1 MDTIKILLALTT
13 TLLLAALAWSWQQQR
28 DLSKSAPAAELARI
42 KLQLAELE
50 REEAILASEKQLR
63 EIGAMPN
70 PTPTALVPTAKAQA
84 ELEEKNAQLKEIE
97 ARNAALQAELEMKEK
112 EANLAKQE
120 GGLIAQ
126 RDLEKSDR
134 ELRRARQ
141 ISEALLMAKVMEFV
155 NDPNTGAF
163 VTIQLVMPEHVTVDT
178 VLSVRRKDG
187 IAGSIKVREIIGGEA
202 VADVLPGIGPF
213 TPQPGDELIVPPA
226 F

>member
-1 MDTIKILLALTT
+1 MDTIKILLTITT
-13 TLLLAALAWSWQQQR
+13 SLLLAALAWSWQQQR
-28 DLSKSAPAAELARI
+28 QASKSAPSVELARI
-42 KLQLAELE
+42 QQQLEELE
-50 REEAILASEKQLR
+50 REEAILQTEKQLR
-63 EIGAMPN
+63 DLGLAQASS
-70 PTPTALVPTAKAQA
+70 PTPLNPSAAAQV
-84 ELEEKNAQLKEIE
+84 ELENKAAKLREIE

-112 EANLAKQE
+112 EAKLAKQE

-141 ISEALLMAKVMEFV
+141 IAEALLMAKVMEYV
-155 NDPNTGAF
+155 NDPNTGSF

-187 IAGSIKVREIIGGEA
+187 IAGNVKVREIVGGEA
-202 VADVLPGIGPF
+202 IADVLPGIGPF
-213 TPQPGDELIVPPA
+213 APQPGDELIVPPA

>member
-1 MDTIKILLALTT
+1 MDTIKILLAITT

-28 DLSKSAPAAELARI
+28 DASKNAPSLELARI
-42 KLQLAELE
+42 TQQIAELE
-50 REEAILASEKQLR
+50 REEAIIQTEKQLR
-63 EIGAMPN
+63 ELGVTSDSSPSPLN
-70 PTPTALVPTAKAQA
+70 PTAATQV
-84 ELEEKNAQLKEIE
+84 ELENKAAKLREIE

-112 EANLAKQE
+112 EAKLAKQE

-155 NDPNTGAF
+155 NDPNTGSF

-178 VLSVRRKDG
+178 VLAVRRKDG
-187 IAGSIKVREIIGGEA
+187 IAGNVKVREIVGGEA
-202 VADVLPGIGPF
+202 IADVLPGIGPF
-213 TPQPGDELIVPPA
+213 APQPGDELIVPPA